1 MLEID
6 YGSSVFYYGD
16 GVHQVRRHY
25 TIEYLFDC
33 DNIELQTKYERE
45 MHCILESFN
54 VAMTQE
60 CQWGKEFLESIG
72 VLIQNT
78 EVVPYTLYYD
88 SDCDVDL
95 VESEI
100 IKKGLEC
107 LYKIKPIIAHIDNHL
122 LMDKECHGE
131 LSLGGC
137 GKRLISITED
147 VIKPSDI
154 SDTASFMMDQL
165 LGLESTGKTII
176 ITDNYLF
183 PQNYDFTYENDLKK
197 VLCFLKAVF

>member
-54 VAMTQE
+54 VAMSQE

-72 VLIQNT
+72 V
-78 EVVPYTLYYD
+78 
-88 SDCDVDL
+88 
-95 VESEI
+95 
-100 IKKGLEC
+100 
-107 LYKIKPIIAHIDNHL
+107 
-122 LMDKECHGE
+122 
-131 LSLGGC
+131 
-137 GKRLISITED
+137 
-147 VIKPSDI
+147 
-154 SDTASFMMDQL
+154 
-165 LGLESTGKTII
+165 
-176 ITDNYLF
+176 
-183 PQNYDFTYENDLKK
+183 
-197 VLCFLKAVF
+197 